1 MLDALRK
8 IFGAAAAEPAPQ
20 TPPVS
25 ATQSMTQQL
34 AAANLLPPKNIWNLI
49 ESGDLKGRQELVA
62 ADPSQLKATR
72 QYAIRKRINVK
83 MNPVHYAAYAGR
95 EEALVLLHQN
105 GADIDEKTKDGYTAL
120 HLAGR
125 SKTGGVA
132 AAYLL
137 EKSNIDIDA
146 LSTHGTTALMEA
158 ARSGNE
164 TAVRVMLEKNPKT
177 DTVTPQSAAAI
188 CLAARNGHFNIV
200 TRLAE
205 HGSDINAP
213 DGLLRTP
220 LWHAVLER
228 RADIVD
234 YLMGK
239 GADTATRDL
248 QGQTLLMVASQ
259 RANIKLMT
267 ALLDAGHDPTE
278 RDSNGNTALHYATY
292 DDTADHAKQ
301 AAALLLK
308 HGAWIDATNK
318 AGEPP
323 LAYAKS
329 KGRTMASLVEYLAAA
344 ENDPATPRT
353 PSLNDVFQEGA
364 KREVKV
370 MKALKLRAGPVHA

>member
-1 MLDALRK
+1 MLDVLKK
-8 IFGAAAAEPAPQ
+8 IFGAAAAPTTPA

-34 AAANLLPPKNIWNLI
+34 GAANLLPPKNIWNLI
-49 ESGDLKGRQELVA
+49 ESGDLKGLQELVA
-62 ADPSQLKATR
+62 ADPSQLNATR
-72 QYAIRKRINVK
+72 QYAIRKRIHVYMK
-83 MNPVHYAAYAGR
+83 PVHYAAYAGR

-105 GADIDEKTKDGYTAL
+105 GADINETTKGGYTAL
-120 HLAGR
+120 HLAAR

-137 EKSNIDIDA
+137 EKGNIDINA

-177 DTVTPQSAAAI
+177 DTATPQSAAAI

-200 TRLAE
+200 TRLAA
-205 HGSDINAP
+205 HGADINVTDA
-213 DGLLRTP
+213 LLRTP
-220 LWHAVLER
+220 LWHAVFER
-228 RADIVD
+228 RGDIVD
-234 YLMGK
+234 YLMQK
-239 GADTATRDL
+239 GADTTGRDL
-248 QGQTLLMVASQ
+248 QGSTLLMLAAQ
-259 RANIKLMT
+259 RANTCLM
-267 ALLDAGHDPTE
+267 AQLLDAGHDPTE
-278 RDSNGNTALHYATY
+278 HDNNGNTALHYATY
-292 DDTADHAKQ
+292 DDKDDNAKQ

-318 AGEPP
+318 VDETP

-370 MKALKLRAGPVHA
+370 MKALKLRAGPAHA